1 LPVFNWQWVFYF
13 YLLQLP
19 ELFVRFFA
27 ALSLWQPAAEGFP
40 LIATRGKQREVDVA
54 MVTIGELLENP
65 PPVLAKWKKAAN
77 QIVVRKPT
85 DKTRTTPIRTVSV
98 IIPAHNEERYLRQ
111 TLESLRHQN
120 YDWFEVIVVA
130 NGCTDSTAEVAKGRC
145 NRLVT
150 LSQKSLGVARNLG
163 ARLAKGELLLF
174 LDADTVLDPITL
186 REIAQEF
193 SKNHS
198 AGTIRG
204 RPDTERFKYR
214 LVYGLKN
221 LVHRFSLHRG
231 SSGVILCW
239 KMHFMHVGGFDE
251 GLEVR
256 ENSELMRRLARF
268 GKYKYIHSVSATTS
282 MRRYDQRGCGRV
294 IWLWVKL
301 WFRSIFGDLHNRH
314 YETVR

>member
-1 LPVFNWQWVFYF
+1 M
-13 YLLQLP
+13 
-19 ELFVRFFA
+19 E
-27 ALSLWQPAAEGFP
+27 
-40 LIATRGKQREVDVA
+40 TR
-54 MVTIGELLENP
+54 GELLENP
-65 PPVLAKWKKAAN
+65 SPLLAKWKKAADEV
-77 QIVVRKPT
+77 IFKPT
-85 DKTRTTPIRTVSV
+85 PKPKTTPIRTLSV

-111 TLESLRHQN
+111 TLESLKRQN
-120 YDWFEVIVVA
+120 YDWFEVIVVT
-130 NGCTDSTAEVAKGRC
+130 NGCTDSTAEVAKGCC

-174 LDADTVLDPITL
+174 LDADTILEPPTL
-186 REIAQEF
+186 RVIAEQF
-193 SKNHS
+193 SKEYS

-221 LVHRFSLHRG
+221 FVHRSSLHRG

-239 KMHFMHVGGFDE
+239 KKHFMRVGGFDE

-256 ENSELMRRLARF
+256 ENSELIRRLGRF
-268 GKYKYIHSVSATTS
+268 GRYKYIHRVAATTS
-282 MRRYDQRGCGRV
+282 MRRYDQQGCGRV
-294 IWLWVKL
+294 VWLWVKL